1 MRTFI
6 AIDIPEDL
14 KKQMLVTEKFSDSS
28 IRSLKPE
35 QIHLTL
41 AFLGEIDMHLTQV
54 LIQKLRK
61 IKFYPFSIELS
72 SCGFFPS
79 IKRPSVFWIGV
90 NQSNELN
97 QLKQLIDDAILSCGA
112 QLETRPFKPHITVA
126 RIAKANKYEIA
137 KIAKLKENFS
147 GGFNASSFALY
158 SSTLTNQGAVY
169 SKIEEFK
176 ASP

>member
-14 KKQMLVTEKFSDSS
+14 KKQILVEKFTNSS
-28 IRSLKPE
+28 IRSLKLE

-41 AFLGEIDMHLTQV
+41 AFLGEIDKHLTQV

-61 IKFYPFSIELS
+61 IKFYPFYIELS

-97 QLKQLIDDAILSCGA
+97 QLKQFIDDAILSCA
-112 QLETRPFKPHITVA
+112 IPTETRPFKPHITVA
-126 RIAKANKYEIA
+126 RIAKANRNEIA

-147 GGFNASSFALY
+147 GGFNASSFTLY

-169 SKIEEFK
+169 SKIDEFK